1 MGAEGKVAGWR
12 GRIESVVLSM
22 ASLVEF
28 FESGLLEW
36 DELVLGVNRVLV
48 GGGFRSVGVVF
59 EEALTTWDDA

>member
-1 MGAEGKVAGWR
+1 V
-12 GRIESVVLSM
+12 

-36 DELVLGVNRVLV
+36 DELVLGVNRVLA

-59 EEALTTWDDA
+59 EDALTTWDDAYASYDSGVIFLSPLLRGYA